1 MVRMRC
7 FLVLVGLLSLGAT
20 HASTCTTVASG
31 PFTDV
36 NVWDCGCDP
45 IACDTLIIAHAVTLD
60 ADLEWNGG
68 LFHITPTG
76 SLTGQVRLI
85 PDGDLINEGSIN
97 VHRVRTLFGHDTK
110 NLGTMACAVF
120 VVASDSTIN
129 RGELICTDS
138 LTNSWIR
145 PLFNEGSISSPVIY
159 SSGFYSNPG
168 TTSCNTLKCNTIYNG
183 GTITVED
190 SLSCTSL
197 SNDSNVVSHHL
208 IARSINNSGSIGLS
222 GTLKL
227 GDLSSGD
234 TRLQANST
242 IRTRDF
248 MNSAGSE
255 IRGPGQICI
264 EGNAENH
271 GMLRGSLVICDL
283 SPTMDVPPYL
293 DVNTGTFWISVTY
306 CANSSCTWTNVSEA
320 SGNGALRIFPNPA
333 LDHINLELKDLKRTL
348 QIVELRDVTGKVVLE
363 LNGPF
368 GERIQLDRGS
378 LPSGVYWIRALDSVA
393 HVITEQAVVFSE

>member
-20 HASTCTTVASG
+20 RASTCTTVASG

-60 ADLEWNGG
+60 SDLEWNGG

-110 NLGTMACAVF
+110 NLGTMACTVF

-159 SSGFYSNPG
+159 SSGFFSNSG
-168 TTSCNTLKCNTIYNG
+168 ATSCNTLKCNTIYNG
-183 GTITVED
+183 GTVTVED
-190 SLSCTSL
+190 SLTCTSL
-197 SNDSNVVSHHL
+197 RNDSNVVSHHL
-208 IARSINNSGSIGLS
+208 IARSIDNSGSIELS

-227 GDLSSGD
+227 GGLSSGD

-248 MNSAGSE
+248 INSAGSE
-255 IRGPGQICI
+255 IRGPGQLCI
-264 EGNAENH
+264 EGHAENH
-271 GMLRGSLVICDL
+271 GVLRGSLVICDL
-283 SPTMDVPPYL
+283 SPTMDVPPYM

-306 CANSSCTWTNVSEA
+306 CANSSCSWTSVSDEA
-320 SGNGALRIFPNPA
+320 SSPAVHISPNPA
-333 LDHINLELKDLKRTL
+333 VDALT
-348 QIVELRDVTGKVVLE
+348 
-363 LNGPF
+363 
-368 GERIQLDRGS
+368 IQLGAS
-378 LPSGVYWIRALDSVA
+378 LPTVHRIEIRDLGGRLVQQVEEPIMDRIVLHRNGLVA
-393 HVITEQAVVFSE
+393 GTYLIRVIRTNGEVMATQMVVFTD